1 MVIIFRNPQIV
12 NEIKVKPQNFNFN
25 FQNFKVDPTRNSFQ
39 LLKLIGHSI
48 ILKET

>member
-12 NEIKVKPQNFNFN
+12 NEIIVKPQNFNFN
-25 FQNFKVDPTRNSFQ
+25 FQHFKVDPTRNSFQ
-39 LLKLIGHSI
+39 LLKSIGHSI

>member
-12 NEIKVKPQNFNFN
+12 NEIIVKPQNFNFN
-25 FQNFKVDPTRNSFQ
+25 FQYFKVDPTRNSFQ

-48 ILKET
+48 LLKET